1 MKRLLLPALLAL
13 APGLVAQDPEPG
25 ERFEQARG
33 GIQQQLEQS
42 LQELSDLREQIKAET
57 LPMNRRLSEL
67 ESRLSEVR
75 AEYQA
80 ATRTLDSRTLD
91 LSNLVTE
98 IKSRKDEVAY
108 LSNLLSDYLRNF
120 RSRLHIAEEQRYRA
134 ELEAAALA
142 LENPELTDEQVF
154 AVQAKVLDL
163 AIRRLHEAVGG
174 TRFEGTAL
182 SDGLV
187 ERGQFVLFGPAAVF
201 RSDDGGAVGV
211 AEMQTSTE
219 PTVGSFGD
227 PLDAE
232 AAGSLVA
239 TGAGSFPLDAT
250 LGDARKIEA
259 TQETLAEHI
268 QKGGPVMI
276 PIFAMAGVALLIAL
290 LKWLG
295 LTALP
300 VPSRKRLE
308 ALYGAV
314 ESGDEEQMQGAL
326 ARVRGPY
333 GRMLQSG
340 VEHLSE
346 PRELIEEAMYESVLS
361 WRMKV
366 QRWLPFIAIC
376 AASAPLLGLLGTVTG
391 IINTF
396 KMITL
401 FGSGDVKSLSGGISE
416 ALITTKFGL
425 IVAIPSLLLHSFLAR
440 KAKRFIDGME
450 AAAVAF
456 VNRAS
461 RGRAAAP
468 AALPAGDAPAAGDE
482 KQIRAQVSAILN
494 DLLGPLVRED
504 LEEELSPAA
513 ER

>member
-1 MKRLLLPALLAL
+1 MKRLILPALLAI
-13 APGLVAQDPEPG
+13 APGLAAQDPAPG
-25 ERFEQARG
+25 ERFDQARG
-33 GIQQQLEQS
+33 GVQQQLEQS
-42 LQELSDLREQIKAET
+42 LQELADLREQIKAET

-67 ESRLSEVR
+67 ESQLSEVR

-80 ATRTLDSRTLD
+80 TTRTLDSRTLD
-91 LSNLVTE
+91 LSNLRSE

-120 RSRLHIAEEQRYRA
+120 QSRLHIAEEQRYRA
-134 ELEAAALA
+134 ELEEAALA
-142 LENPELTDEQVF
+142 LENPGLSDEEVF
-154 AVQAKVLDL
+154 AVQARVLDL
-163 AIRRLHEAVGG
+163 AIGRLHEAVGG
-174 TRFEGTAL
+174 TRFAGTAL
-182 SDGLV
+182 ADGLV
-187 ERGQFVLFGPAAVF
+187 ARGQFLLFGPAAVF
-201 RSDDGGAVGV
+201 RAEDGSAIGV
-211 AEMQTSTE
+211 AEMQTSAE

-232 AAGSLVA
+232 AAAALVA

-259 TQETLAEHI
+259 TQETLLEHVR
-268 QKGGPVMI
+268 KGGPVMI
-276 PIFAMAGVALLIAL
+276 PIFAMAGIALLIAV
-290 LKWLG
+290 LKWFG

-314 ESGDEEQMQGAL
+314 ESGDEEQVEGAL
-326 ARVRGPY
+326 ARLRGPY
-333 GRMLQSG
+333 GRMLRTG
-340 VEHLSE
+340 VEHLAE
-346 PRELIEEAMYESVLS
+346 PRELIEESMYESVLS

-456 VNRAS
+456 VNRAA
-461 RGRAAAP
+461 RGRNEAAAGP
-468 AALPAGDAPAAGDE
+468 AAVGAPAAGDE
-482 KQIRAQVSAILN
+482 KQLRAQVSAILN

-504 LEEELSPAA
+504 LEEDLSPAA
-513 ER
+513 DR